1 MMSCFD
7 FTRACLECGFG
18 GFLDFLVEFLDG
30 FLHSVV
36 TACIVF
42 SFLFSTCNLDDLLGG
57 FCNSFVTLFL
67 FFLDKNSFDLL
78 FNNFLC
84 TDNFLVGDC
93 DFLEFVNFQD
103 KFVDFCDGFTAMLFD
118 LLSAFLI

>member
-7 FTRACLECGFG
+7 FTSTSLQSFLGC
-18 GFLDFLVEFLDG
+18 FLDFLIEFLDG
-30 FLHSVV
+30 FLHSIV
-36 TACIVF
+36 TLDIVF
-42 SFLFSTCNLDDLLGG
+42 SFSFSTCNSDDLLGG
-57 FCNSFVTLFL
+57 LDNSFVTLFL

-84 TDNFLVGDC
+84 TDNFLVRDC

-103 KFVDFCDGFTAMLFD
+103 KFVDFF
-118 LLSAFLI
+118 